1 MKTTTQTYEPLRY
14 KRLPKSKAIIII
26 TECGDEQIER
36 LLKLF
41 DDGQRALRS

>member
-26 TECGDEQIER
+26 TESSDEKIER
-36 LLKLF
+36 VIKLF
-41 DDGQRALRS
+41 DDRQRVLRS